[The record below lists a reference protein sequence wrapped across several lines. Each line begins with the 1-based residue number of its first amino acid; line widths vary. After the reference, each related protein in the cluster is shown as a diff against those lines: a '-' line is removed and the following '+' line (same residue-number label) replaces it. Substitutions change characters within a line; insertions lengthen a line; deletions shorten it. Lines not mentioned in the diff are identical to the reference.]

1 MNARAARGAK
11 KAQQK
16 TADGAVNTRKPRNM
30 PTWAI
35 VTISVIFGL
44 FYAYF
49 VWNAIDFLITQAT
62 GTLSLN
68 GYGWFVLLFAVV
80 FPLIAFGIA
89 FAIGWRRVWWEF
101 GLVLLSGLGV
111 VAVFWLDV
119 LAYSATNGASM
130 LG

>member
-1 MNARAARGAK
+1 MNARAARGAEK
-11 KAQQK
+11 TQQK
-16 TADGAVNTRKPRNM
+16 TADGAASTRKPRIM

-101 GLVLLSGLGV
+101 SLGLLSGLGV

>member
-1 MNARAARGAK
+1 M
-11 KAQQK
+11 
-16 TADGAVNTRKPRNM
+16 
-30 PTWAI
+30 
-35 VTISVIFGL
+35 
-44 FYAYF
+44 
-49 VWNAIDFLITQAT
+49 
-62 GTLSLN
+62 
-68 GYGWFVLLFAVV
+68 LLFAVV

-119 LAYSATNGASM
+119 LDYSATNGASM

>member
-16 TADGAVNTRKPRNM
+16 TADGAVNTRKPRIM